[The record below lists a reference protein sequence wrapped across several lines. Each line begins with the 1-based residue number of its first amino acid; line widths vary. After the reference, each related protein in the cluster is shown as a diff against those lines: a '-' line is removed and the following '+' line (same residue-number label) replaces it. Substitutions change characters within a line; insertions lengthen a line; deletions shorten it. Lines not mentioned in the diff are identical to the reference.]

1 MFLFTCPCKETS
13 AHSFL
18 LLFFFWMLQ
27 FQNIILPPFLV
38 VKSHCPCGYISV
50 HQRKD
55 LINKVDLCVL
65 NTEAPCLQLEAALC
79 SARAAEWHRQATS
92 SLSTNFY
99 YIQADCENRF
109 QTAARLREAKVILLF
124 LYLIF
129 AWIKYFH
136 LEGTIEQKWGRS
148 RFSVKTDKLIN
159 RLGNEV
165 QTQEKKSQWY
175 FQKWNSHAKWMKSF

>member
-1 MFLFTCPCKETS
+1 
-13 AHSFL
+13 
-18 LLFFFWMLQ
+18 MLQ

-79 SARAAEWHRQATS
+79 SAFDAEWHRQATS

-109 QTAARLREAKVILLF
+109 QTAARHERSKGNPSVSISDFCMNQIIPSGRGNWAKMRE
-124 LYLIF
+124 
-129 AWIKYFH
+129 
-136 LEGTIEQKWGRS
+136 E
-148 RFSVKTDKLIN
+148 
-159 RLGNEV
+159 
-165 QTQEKKSQWY
+165 
-175 FQKWNSHAKWMKSF
+175 